1 MSSLKW
7 RYLEATEGLSP
18 VLHKLE
24 HNSSLPRKSP
34 FFTPSPHKTQR
45 QSTQTGPGMLSA
57 RERKLAR
64 LDERDVRGEIERL
77 QQHLRSNSTAS
88 RKAKSKAL
96 RKEVRPTTP
105 YLNFEGLAMPS
116 NLAVLAITRRQVIAE
131 IRKQSIPGLK
141 LAHLQERQEG
151 LRPLESLSTAQ
162 ATRLSVRRDMRSRSQ
177 FATSLYGL
185 AALPRRSRLAL
196 QEALREVMPQ
206 GSRFTD
212 QKLFSYFASECVL
225 GRGY

>member
-18 VLHKLE
+18 VLYKLK
-24 HNSSLPRKSP
+24 HVSSLPRRGSP

-45 QSTQTGPGMLSA
+45 SERQSTKFRPGMLSA
-57 RERKLAR
+57 RERKLAM
-64 LDERDVRGEIERL
+64 LDEGDIKGEIESL

-88 RKAKSKAL
+88 RKTKSKAL
-96 RKEVRPTTP
+96 RKGVRPLTP
-105 YLNFEGLAMPS
+105 YMNFEGEEMPS

-141 LAHLQERQEG
+141 LTHLQERQES
-151 LRPLESLSTAQ
+151 LRPLENLSSDQ
-162 ATRLSVRRDMRSRSQ
+162 ATRLKARRDMRSRSQ

-196 QEALREVMPQ
+196 QEALAEVMPQ

-212 QKLFSYFASECVL
+212 QKLFS
-225 GRGY
+225 